1 MALCGLLQRGDA
13 PDWSLTPPLSMVDQ
27 LTLERDSLLRDRAE
41 LRELARTATSD
52 RDRLAA
58 ELERRER

>member
-1 MALCGLLQRGDA
+1 
-13 PDWSLTPPLSMVDQ
+13 MVDQ